1 MVRIFQ
7 PLKLGGSM
15 GSIADNLARVKERMA
30 EAAIRS
36 GRTSGSVK
44 LVGVTKTVDLDRIK
58 EAVSAGLQILGEN
71 YVQEA
76 RDKIRELKDRVSW
89 HFVGRLQTNKA
100 KYAVKLF
107 DMIQTVDT
115 FRLAQ
120 ELNRRAQP
128 LGRTVPILIQVN
140 LASEVSKG
148 GVEPSECLSL
158 IRQVSV
164 LENLQIRGLM
174 TMPPFF
180 DQPERA
186 RPYFAQ
192 LREMSQEIA
201 EAQVAGV
208 EMNELSMG
216 MSGDFEAAIKE
227 GATLI
232 RVGTAI
238 FGERP

>member
-1 MVRIFQ
+1 
-7 PLKLGGSM
+7 M

-30 EAAIRS
+30 EAAMRS
-36 GRTSGSVK
+36 GRTPDSVK
-44 LVGVTKTVDLDRIK
+44 LVGVTKTVDVDRIK

-76 RDKIRELKDRVSW
+76 RDKIKEVGGEASW

-107 DMIQTVDT
+107 DLIQTVDS
-115 FRLAQ
+115 FKLAR

-128 LGRTVPILIQVN
+128 LGRTIPIIIQVN

-148 GVEPSECLSL
+148 GVEPSECISL
-158 IRQVSV
+158 IEQISE
-164 LENLQIRGLM
+164 LPNLQILGLM

-192 LREMSQEIA
+192 LRELSQEIA
-201 EAQVAGV
+201 RAQLPRVV
-208 EMNELSMG
+208 MKELSMG
-216 MSGDFEAAIKE
+216 MSGDFESAIEE
-227 GATLI
+227 GATLV
-232 RVGTAI
+232 RVGPAI
-238 FGERP
+238 LGERK

>member
-1 MVRIFQ
+1 
-7 PLKLGGSM
+7 M
-15 GSIADNLARVKERMA
+15 GAIADNLTRVKERMA
-30 EAAIRS
+30 EAAMRS
-36 GRTSGSVK
+36 GRTPDSVK
-44 LVGVTKTVDLDRIK
+44 LVGVTKTVDVVRIK
-58 EAVSAGLQILGEN
+58 QAVSAGLQILGEN

-76 RDKIRELKDRVSW
+76 RDKITEVGGEVSW

-107 DMIQTVDT
+107 DMIQTVDS
-115 FRLAQ
+115 FKLAK

-128 LGRTVPILIQVN
+128 LGRIIPIIIQVN

-148 GVEPSECLSL
+148 GVEPPECITLIKQISELA
-158 IRQVSV
+158 
-164 LENLQIRGLM
+164 NLQIRGLM

-192 LREMSQEIA
+192 LRELSQEIA
-201 EAQVAGV
+201 RAQLPRV

-216 MSGDFEAAIKE
+216 MSGDFETAIEE
-227 GATLI
+227 GATLV

-238 FGERP
+238 FGERL

>member
-1 MVRIFQ
+1 ME
-7 PLKLGGSM
+7 M

-36 GRTSGSVK
+36 GRRPDSVK
-44 LVGVTKTVDLDRIK
+44 LVGVTKTVEVDRIK
-58 EAVSAGLQILGEN
+58 EAVSAGLQIVGEN
-71 YVQEA
+71 YIQEA
-76 RDKIRELKDRVSW
+76 RDKIRELESPVNW

-100 KYAVKLF
+100 KYAVRLF
-107 DMIQTVDT
+107 DLIQTVDS
-115 FRLAQ
+115 FRLAK
-120 ELNRRAQP
+120 ELNRRTQP
-128 LGRTVPILIQVN
+128 LGRAIPILIQIN
-140 LASEVSKG
+140 LASETSKG
-148 GVEPSECLSL
+148 GVNPTQCLSL
-158 IRQVSV
+158 IKQVST
-164 LENLQIRGLM
+164 LEYLQVRGLM

-192 LREMSQEIA
+192 LRKLSQEIT
-201 EAQVAGV
+201 EAQLPGI

-216 MSGDFEAAIKE
+216 MSGDFETAIEE

-238 FGERP
+238 FGERL

>member
-1 MVRIFQ
+1 MV
-7 PLKLGGSM
+7 
-15 GSIADNLARVKERMA
+15 SIADNLARVKERMG

-36 GRTSGSVK
+36 GRAPDSVNI
-44 LVGVTKTVDLDRIK
+44 VGVTKTVDVDRIK
-58 EAVSAGLQILGEN
+58 EAVSAGLLILGEN

-76 RDKIRELKDRVSW
+76 RDKIKEFGTRVSW

-107 DMIQTVDT
+107 DMIQTVDSIK
-115 FRLAQ
+115 LAQ

-128 LGRTVPILIQVN
+128 LGRIVPIIIQVN

-148 GVEPSECLSL
+148 GVQPAECLSL
-158 IRQVSV
+158 IKQVSA
-164 LENLQIRGLM
+164 LKNLQIRGLM

-186 RPYFAQ
+186 RPFFAQ
-192 LREMSQEIA
+192 LRELSQEIA
-201 EAQVAGV
+201 EAQVPGV

-216 MSGDFEAAIKE
+216 MSGDFETAIEE

-238 FGERP
+238 FGKRL

>member
-1 MVRIFQ
+1 MQ
-7 PLKLGGSM
+7 M
-15 GSIADNLARVKERMA
+15 GSIAENLLRIQQRMA
-30 EAAIRS
+30 EAAMRS
-36 GRTSGSVK
+36 GRRPDSVK
-44 LVGVTKTVDLDRIK
+44 LVGVTKTVDVYRIK

-76 RDKIRELKDRVSW
+76 QDKIKEVGGEVSW

-107 DMIQTVDT
+107 DMIQTVDS
-115 FRLAQ
+115 FKLAK

-128 LGRTVPILIQVN
+128 LGRKIPIIIQVN

-148 GVEPSECLSL
+148 GVEPSECISL
-158 IRQVSV
+158 IKQISE
-164 LENLQIRGLM
+164 LANLQIRGLM

-180 DQPERA
+180 DQPEKA

-192 LREMSQEIA
+192 LRELSQEIA
-201 EAQVAGV
+201 RAQLPKV

-216 MSGDFEAAIKE
+216 MSGDFETAIEE
-227 GATLI
+227 GATLV

-238 FGERP
+238 FGERK

>member
-1 MVRIFQ
+1 
-7 PLKLGGSM
+7 
-15 GSIADNLARVKERMA
+15 
-30 EAAIRS
+30 
-36 GRTSGSVK
+36 
-44 LVGVTKTVDLDRIK
+44 
-58 EAVSAGLQILGEN
+58 
-71 YVQEA
+71 
-76 RDKIRELKDRVSW
+76 
-89 HFVGRLQTNKA
+89 
-100 KYAVKLF
+100 
-107 DMIQTVDT
+107 MIQTVDS

-128 LGRTVPILIQVN
+128 LGRTVPIIIQVN

-158 IRQVSV
+158 IREVSV

-192 LREMSQEIA
+192 LREMSQKIA
-201 EAQVAGV
+201 EAQVEGV

-216 MSGDFEAAIKE
+216 MSGDFEAAIEE

>member
-1 MVRIFQ
+1 
-7 PLKLGGSM
+7 
-15 GSIADNLARVKERMA
+15 MA

-36 GRTSGSVK
+36 GRAPDSVNI
-44 LVGVTKTVDLDRIK
+44 VGVTKTVDVDRIK
-58 EAVSAGLQILGEN
+58 EAVSAGLLILGEN

-76 RDKIRELKDRVSW
+76 RDKIKEFGTRVSW

-107 DMIQTVDT
+107 DMIQTVDSIK
-115 FRLAQ
+115 LAQ

-128 LGRTVPILIQVN
+128 LGRIVPIIIQVN

-148 GVEPSECLSL
+148 GVQPAECLSL
-158 IRQVSV
+158 IKQVSA

-186 RPYFAQ
+186 RPFFAQ
-192 LREMSQEIA
+192 LRELSREIA
-201 EAQVAGV
+201 EAQVPGV

-216 MSGDFEAAIKE
+216 MSGDFETAIEE

-238 FGERP
+238 FGKRL

>member
-1 MVRIFQ
+1 ME
-7 PLKLGGSM
+7 M
-15 GSIADNLARVKERMA
+15 GSIAENLARVKERMA

-36 GRTSGSVK
+36 GRRPDLVK

-58 EAVSAGLQILGEN
+58 QAASAGLQILGEN

-76 RDKIRELKDRVSW
+76 RDKIRELRGRVSW

-107 DMIQTVDT
+107 DMIETVDSMK
-115 FRLAQ
+115 LAQ

-128 LGRTVPILIQVN
+128 LGRTIPILIQVN

-158 IRQVSV
+158 IKKVSA

-186 RPYFAQ
+186 RPYFAR
-192 LREMSQEIA
+192 LRELSQKIA
-201 EAQVAGV
+201 GAEVPKV
-208 EMNELSMG
+208 EMIELSMG
-216 MSGDFEAAIKE
+216 MSGDFETAIE
-227 GATLI
+227 EVATLI

-238 FGERP
+238 FGERL

>member
-1 MVRIFQ
+1 
-7 PLKLGGSM
+7 M
-15 GSIADNLARVKERMA
+15 GSIADNLTRVKERMA

-36 GRTSGSVK
+36 GRRPDSVK
-44 LVGVTKTVDLDRIK
+44 LVGVTKTVDVERIK

-76 RDKIRELKDRVSW
+76 RDKINAFGGPVKW

-107 DMIQTVDT
+107 DLIQTVDS
-115 FRLAQ
+115 FRLAK
-120 ELNRRAQP
+120 ELDHRAQP
-128 LGRTVPILIQVN
+128 LDRTIPIIIQVN
-140 LASEVSKG
+140 LAGEATKG
-148 GVEPSECLSL
+148 GVKPAECLSL
-158 IRQVSV
+158 IKQLST
-164 LENLQIRGLM
+164 LKNLQIRGLM

-192 LREMSQEIA
+192 LRELSQELA
-201 EAQVAGV
+201 EAQVPGV
-208 EMNELSMG
+208 EMHELSMG
-216 MSGDFEAAIKE
+216 MSGDFETAIEE

-238 FGERP
+238 FGERL

>member
-1 MVRIFQ
+1 
-7 PLKLGGSM
+7 
-15 GSIADNLARVKERMA
+15 MA

-36 GRTSGSVK
+36 GRAPDSVNI
-44 LVGVTKTVDLDRIK
+44 VGVTKTVDVDRIK
-58 EAVSAGLQILGEN
+58 EAVSAGLLILGEN

-76 RDKIRELKDRVSW
+76 QDKIKEFGTRVSW

-107 DMIQTVDT
+107 DMIQTVDSIK
-115 FRLAQ
+115 LAQ

-128 LGRTVPILIQVN
+128 LGRIVPIIIQVN

-148 GVEPSECLSL
+148 GVQPAECLSL
-158 IRQVSV
+158 IKQVSA

-186 RPYFAQ
+186 RPFFAQ
-192 LREMSQEIA
+192 LRELSREIA
-201 EAQVAGV
+201 EAQVPGV

-216 MSGDFEAAIKE
+216 MSGDFETAIEE

-238 FGERP
+238 FGKRL

>member
-1 MVRIFQ
+1 M
-7 PLKLGGSM
+7 
-15 GSIADNLARVKERMA
+15 SIAENLSRIKERMA
-30 EAAIRS
+30 EASIRS
-36 GRTSGSVK
+36 GREPSSVK

-76 RDKIRELKDRVSW
+76 RDKIKELKDRVSW

-107 DMIQTVDT
+107 DMIQTVDS

-128 LGRTVPILIQVN
+128 LGRTVPIIIQVN

-158 IRQVSV
+158 IRQVSM

-192 LREMSQEIA
+192 LREMSQKIA
-201 EAQVAGV
+201 DAQVAGV

-216 MSGDFEAAIKE
+216 MSGDFEAAIQE

>member
-1 MVRIFQ
+1 MQ
-7 PLKLGGSM
+7 M
-15 GSIADNLARVKERMA
+15 GSIAENLARVKERMA

-36 GRTSGSVK
+36 DRRLDSVK
-44 LVGVTKTVDLDRIK
+44 LVGVTKTVDVDRIK
-58 EAVSAGLQILGEN
+58 EAVSAGLEILGEN

-76 RDKIRELKDRVSW
+76 RDKIRELASPVSW

-107 DMIQTVDT
+107 DLIQTVDS
-115 FRLAQ
+115 FRLAK
-120 ELNRRAQP
+120 ELNHRAQP
-128 LGRTVPILIQVN
+128 LGRTIPIIIQVN
-140 LASEVSKG
+140 LASETSKG
-148 GVEPSECLSL
+148 GVNPTECLSL
-158 IRQVSV
+158 IKQVST
-164 LENLQIRGLM
+164 LENLRVRGLM

-192 LREMSQEIA
+192 LRKLSQKIA
-201 EAQVAGV
+201 EAQVPGI

-216 MSGDFEAAIKE
+216 MSGDFETAIEE

-238 FGERP
+238 FGERL

>member
-1 MVRIFQ
+1 M
-7 PLKLGGSM
+7 
-15 GSIADNLARVKERMA
+15 SIAENLSRIKERMA

-36 GRTSGSVK
+36 GRTPGSVK

-107 DMIQTVDT
+107 DVIHTVDS
-115 FRLAQ
+115 FKLAQ

-128 LGRTVPILIQVN
+128 LGRTIPIIIQVN

-158 IRQVSV
+158 IRYVSV

-192 LREMSQEIA
+192 LREMSQKIA

-216 MSGDFEAAIKE
+216 MSGDFEAAIEE

>member
-201 EAQVAGV
+201 KAQVAGV

>member
-1 MVRIFQ
+1 
-7 PLKLGGSM
+7 M
-15 GSIADNLARVKERMA
+15 GSIADNLARVRERMV

-36 GRTSGSVK
+36 GRTPDSVK

-76 RDKIRELKDRVSW
+76 RGKIRELKDRVSW

-107 DMIQTVDT
+107 DMIQTVDS

-128 LGRTVPILIQVN
+128 LGRTVPIIIQVN
-140 LASEVSKG
+140 LAGEVSKG

-192 LREMSQEIA
+192 LREMSQKIA

-208 EMNELSMG
+208 EMHELSMG
-216 MSGDFEAAIKE
+216 MSGDFEAAIEE

-238 FGERP
+238 FGERA

>member
-1 MVRIFQ
+1 MQ
-7 PLKLGGSM
+7 M
-15 GSIADNLARVKERMA
+15 GSIAENLSRIKERMA
-30 EAAIRS
+30 EAAMRS
-36 GRTSGSVK
+36 GRTPDSVK
-44 LVGVTKTVDLDRIK
+44 LVGVTKTVDVDRIK

-76 RDKIRELKDRVSW
+76 RDKIKEVGGEVSW

-107 DMIQTVDT
+107 DMIQTVDS
-115 FRLAQ
+115 FKLAK
-120 ELNRRAQP
+120 ELDRRAQP
-128 LGRTVPILIQVN
+128 LGRKIPIIIQVN

-148 GVEPSECLSL
+148 GVEPSECISL
-158 IRQVSV
+158 IKQISE
-164 LENLQIRGLM
+164 LANLQIRGLM

-186 RPYFAQ
+186 RPYFVQ
-192 LREMSQEIA
+192 LRELSQEIA
-201 EAQVAGV
+201 RTQLPRV

-216 MSGDFEAAIKE
+216 MSGDFETAIEE

-238 FGERP
+238 FGERL

>member
-1 MVRIFQ
+1 
-7 PLKLGGSM
+7 M
-15 GSIADNLARVKERMA
+15 GSIADNLARVRERMV

-36 GRTSGSVK
+36 GRTPDSVK

-76 RDKIRELKDRVSW
+76 RGKIRELKDRVSW

-107 DMIQTVDT
+107 DMIQTVDS

-128 LGRTVPILIQVN
+128 LGRTVPIIIQVN
-140 LASEVSKG
+140 LAGEVSKG

-192 LREMSQEIA
+192 LREMSQKIA

-208 EMNELSMG
+208 EMHELSMG
-216 MSGDFEAAIKE
+216 MSGDFEAAIEE

>member
-1 MVRIFQ
+1 MQ
-7 PLKLGGSM
+7 M
-15 GSIADNLARVKERMA
+15 GSVAENLKRVQARMA

-36 GRTSGSVK
+36 GRTPDSVK
-44 LVGVTKTVDLDRIK
+44 LVGVTKTVDVDRIK

-76 RDKIRELKDRVSW
+76 QNKIKEVGGEASW
-89 HFVGRLQTNKA
+89 HFIGRLQTNKA

-107 DMIQTVDT
+107 DLIQTVDSIK
-115 FRLAQ
+115 LAK
-120 ELNRRAQP
+120 ELNHRAQP
-128 LGRTVPILIQVN
+128 LGRTIPIIIQVN
-140 LASEVSKG
+140 LASEVTKG
-148 GVEPSECLSL
+148 GVESSACLSL
-158 IRQVSV
+158 IKEISV

-186 RPYFAQ
+186 RPYFSQ
-192 LREMSQEIA
+192 LKELSQEIA
-201 EAQVAGV
+201 RAQVVGV

-216 MSGDFEAAIKE
+216 MSGDFETAIEE
-227 GATLI
+227 GATMI

-238 FGERP
+238 FGERL

>member
-1 MVRIFQ
+1 M
-7 PLKLGGSM
+7 
-15 GSIADNLARVKERMA
+15 SIAENLSRIEERMA

-36 GRTSGSVK
+36 GRAPGSVK

-107 DMIQTVDT
+107 DVIQTVDSLK
-115 FRLAQ
+115 LAQ

-128 LGRTVPILIQVN
+128 LGRTIPIIIQVN

-158 IRQVSV
+158 IRHVSV

-192 LREMSQEIA
+192 LRELSQKIA

-216 MSGDFEAAIKE
+216 MSGDFEAAIEE

-238 FGERP
+238 FGERT

>member
-1 MVRIFQ
+1 
-7 PLKLGGSM
+7 M
-15 GSIADNLARVKERMA
+15 GSIAENLLRIQERMA
-30 EAAIRS
+30 EAAMRS
-36 GRTSGSVK
+36 GRTPDSVK
-44 LVGVTKTVDLDRIK
+44 LVGVTKTVDVDRIK

-76 RDKIRELKDRVSW
+76 RDKIKEVGGEVSW

-107 DMIQTVDT
+107 DMIQTVDS
-115 FRLAQ
+115 FKLAK

-128 LGRTVPILIQVN
+128 LGRKIPIIIQVN

-148 GVEPSECLSL
+148 GVEPSECISL
-158 IRQVSV
+158 IKQISE
-164 LENLQIRGLM
+164 LANLQIRGLM

-180 DQPERA
+180 DQPKKA

-192 LREMSQEIA
+192 LRELSQEIA
-201 EAQVAGV
+201 RAQLPRV

-216 MSGDFEAAIKE
+216 MSGDFETAIEE
-227 GATLI
+227 GATLV

-238 FGERP
+238 FGERK

>member
-1 MVRIFQ
+1 M
-7 PLKLGGSM
+7 
-15 GSIADNLARVKERMA
+15 SIAENLSRIKERMA
-30 EAAIRS
+30 EASIRS
-36 GRTSGSVK
+36 GREPSSVK

-76 RDKIRELKDRVSW
+76 RDKIKELKDRVSW
-89 HFVGRLQTNKA
+89 HFVGRLQTNKP

-107 DMIQTVDT
+107 DMIQTVDS

-128 LGRTVPILIQVN
+128 LGRTVPIIIQVN

-192 LREMSQEIA
+192 LREMSQKIA
-201 EAQVAGV
+201 EAQMEGV

-216 MSGDFEAAIKE
+216 MSGDFEAAIEE